1 MVIILAF
8 SGMGLKE
15 FFKSAWATFKLARKP
30 NRREFLLALRI
41 TLIGVAAIGAI
52 TFIIRFVA
60 IAIQGA

>member
-1 MVIILAF
+1 
-8 SGMGLKE
+8 MGLRE
-15 FFKSAWATFKLARKP
+15 FFKSAWVTFKLARKP

-41 TLIGVAAIGAI
+41 TLIGVAAIGVI

>member
-8 SGMGLKE
+8 SGMGFKE
-15 FFKSAWATFKLARKP
+15 FFKSAWVTFKLARKP
-30 NRREFLLALRI
+30 DRREFLLALRI